1 MPSSIFLKLKLS
13 DLKKSEKS
21 LRRDLEKLKHK
32 SVSGAA
38 LEAVS
43 RDLENVQ
50 REIDGF
56 SNSQPEIIEDFQRLK
71 LDTSDNFKIISRE
84 MKNIE
89 GDVKELKDLVSAT
102 FSLVVDQRYK
112 VGIKLFSQD
121 QNYVIKRT
129 E

>member
-1 MPSSIFLKLKLS
+1 MKLKLS
-13 DLKKSEKS
+13 DLRKSERS

-43 RDLENVQ
+43 KDLENVQ
-50 REIDGF
+50 REIENF

-71 LDTSDNFKIISRE
+71 LDTSDNFKVISRE

-89 GDVKELKDLVSAT
+89 GDVRELKDMVSAT

-112 VGIKLFSQD
+112 VGTGSRFWFKI
-121 QNYVIKRT
+121 
-129 E
+129 

>member
-1 MPSSIFLKLKLS
+1 MSE
-13 DLKKSEKS
+13 LKKSEKS

-43 RDLENVQ
+43 RDLENV
-50 REIDGF
+50 EKDIENF
-56 SNSQPEIIEDFQRLK
+56 SNSRPEIIEDFQRLK
-71 LDTSDNFKIISRE
+71 LDTSDNFKIIAKE

-89 GDVKELKDLVSAT
+89 SDVRELKDMVSAT

-112 VGIKLFSQD
+112 VDIFL
-121 QNYVIKRT
+121 NN
-129 E
+129 